1 MHDFSGDS
9 NHRALYQQK
18 KSNHGATKMEL
29 EEFHHSNKKRTLEE
43 RIFEW
48 NVLLAL

>member
-1 MHDFSGDS
+1 MHEFSGGS
-9 NHRALYQQK
+9 NR
-18 KSNHGATKMEL
+18 GAAKMEL
-29 EEFHHSNKKRTLEE
+29 EEFHSNKRRTLEE